1 MKQKR
6 EVVTR
11 VKAMGGME
19 FRLGSRQWQLGVKI
33 LQGKRDK
40 RKKKEKKEKKKVV
53 MGWRPKLGAEGGSLY
68 PQKDVMNNCYQI
80 CLEATDFG
88 N

>member
-19 FRLGSRQWQLGVKI
+19 FGLGSRQWQLGVKI
-33 LQGKRDK
+33 LQGKRA
-40 RKKKEKKEKKKVV
+40 KKEKKKVV
-53 MGWRPKLGAEGGSLY
+53 MGWRPKLGAEVGLSIPSKG
-68 PQKDVMNNCYQI
+68 CYK
-80 CLEATDFG
+80 
-88 N
+88 

>member
-33 LQGKRDK
+33 LQGTRDK
-40 RKKKEKKEKKKVV
+40 RKKKRKKGKEKGRNGMETKTR
-53 MGWRPKLGAEGGSLY
+53 G
-68 PQKDVMNNCYQI
+68 
-80 CLEATDFG
+80 
-88 N
+88 